1 MLTKGTLKEMG
12 GKFTTTP
19 VTLFVYEAGQAVS
32 GRGVQLA
39 FQVNFTFT
47 LAPSIA
53 VEFNT
58 LRDKQQGDM
67 RLQHVGLNIQGQ
79 ARSVAAV
86 KAPFS
91 FNNKKPYT
99 ARVDYDPRDPGT
111 IHVFLAATEVK
122 PELPLLER
130 RLALCEVLQAGAE
143 QQKFFFGLWQP
154 L

>member
-19 VTLFVYEAGQAVS
+19 VTQFVYEAGQTAS
-32 GRGVQLA
+32 GHGVQLA

-47 LAPSIA
+47 LSPRSGRTCGGGFAFVISA
-53 VEFNT
+53 T
-58 LRDKQQGDM
+58 DKLGS
-67 RLQHVGLNIQGQ
+67 GSS

-91 FNNKKPYT
+91 LNNKKPYT
-99 ARVDYDPRDPGT
+99 AGVDYDPRDPGT

-130 RLALCEVLQAGAE
+130 RLALCEVLQARAE
-143 QQKFFFGLWQP
+143 
-154 L
+154 